1 MKKVAFILICCI
13 NAQLLVAQEKQHQ
26 IVFDFTKGD
35 TASFSTMVRQARN
48 IMLNSINAKV
58 EIVCHGPGIDLL
70 VKDKTTVQNEIQE
83 LTNKYQVVFA
93 VCEAT
98 MKRVGIDRSRLLSQA
113 TIVPVANLE
122 ISTRQQNGWTYIK
135 AGY

>member
-1 MKKVAFILICCI
+1 MKKLSLILIYCVC
-13 NAQLLVAQEKQHQ
+13 AHLLVAQEKQHQ

-35 TASFSTMVRQARN
+35 TASFSTMIRQARN
-48 IMLNSINAKV
+48 ILLNSVNAKV

-83 LTNKYQVVFA
+83 LTTKYQIIFA
-93 VCEAT
+93 ACEAT
-98 MKRVGIDRSRLLSQA
+98 LKRTGIDRSRLLSQA
-113 TIVPVANLE
+113 IVVPIANLE
-122 ISTRQQNGWTYIK
+122 ISTKQQNGWTYIK

>member
-1 MKKVAFILICCI
+1 
-13 NAQLLVAQEKQHQ
+13 
-26 IVFDFTKGD
+26 
-35 TASFSTMVRQARN
+35 
-48 IMLNSINAKV
+48 MLNSINAKV